1 MELHGW
7 VKKAVDTFMDGE
19 YHIVYR
25 NDGSSH
31 VKQLRPTYSEWS
43 ANPLLYTE
51 NETSCVYME
60 VYDRFA
66 Y

>member
-25 NDGSSH
+25 NAGSSH
-31 VKQLRPTYSEWS
+31 VKQLRPTYSEWY
-43 ANPLLYTE
+43 ADPLLYT
-51 NETSCVYME
+51 
-60 VYDRFA
+60 
-66 Y
+66 